1 MPDSEVEPAPYEST
15 DRTIYRRPWHPT
27 FHDLRSPGKRG
38 LCTVAGV
45 ESPHPARWSI
55 RVRQQNGEQVWY
67 AACDDYVPPP
77 AEGGD

>member
-1 MPDSEVEPAPYEST
+1 MPDIEVEPAPYEST

-45 ESPHPARWSI
+45 EIPHPAKWSI
-55 RVRQQNGEQVWY
+55 QVRQQTGEEIWY
-67 AACDDYVPPP
+67 AACNDHVPPP
-77 AEGGD
+77 AEENA